1 MRPVRRLLGRVF
13 LVTALL
19 ALGLVAVPAVTTL
32 ADPATGVSY
41 SYDAAGHLASV
52 TTVDGSAVYH
62 YDADGNITSCT
73 SSSSR
78 RSPGRWET
86 P

>member
-41 SYDAAGHLASV
+41 SYDAAGHLA
-52 TTVDGSAVYH
+52 
-62 YDADGNITSCT
+62 
-73 SSSSR
+73 
-78 RSPGRWET
+78 
-86 P
+86 